1 MPDHARGS
9 LPVRALRSTDSSFRA
24 LLSPGRADF
33 WRLWSV
39 GLVIFTVR
47 WLETIAV
54 AVFVYERTQS
64 PFIVAMMTML
74 RLLPM
79 GLFGA
84 FVGAWVERS
93 DRRLVLIGT
102 VLMLGIASGAIALL
116 AYAGRLTVWQLA
128 VECFV
133 NGLGW
138 AADNPG
144 RRVMIG
150 EVVGSNQMGT
160 AMSLDVGAN
169 NASAMVGPVIGGV
182 LLASIGIQGAF
193 TLSVVLYG
201 MALYGA
207 YRVMYRRVVMISRGA
222 VLTRIAEGLRLVRN
236 DRRLFGTLL
245 VTVIYNLFAW
255 PYTSMV
261 PVIGE
266 ASLHLGASGVGMLAS
281 MSGVGA
287 FGGALLLALFL
298 RPSWYAG
305 AYVGGIIIYMAMLT
319 VFALMP
325 LPLLAGGALLING
338 LGGAGFSTM
347 QATLVYL
354 AAPPEMRSRLL
365 GVLSVCIGVGPIGF
379 IGLGLLA
386 DAIGAGLAT
395 AAIGLT
401 GLVVLGATWPWWRP
415 IFTSTTAGMG
425 SAPAT

>member
-1 MPDHARGS
+1 MTDARGS
-9 LPVRALRSTDSSFRA
+9 LPAPALRSPTSPFRA
-24 LLSPGRADF
+24 LLLSGRTDF

-39 GLVIFTVR
+39 GLVLFTVR
-47 WLETIAV
+47 WLETIAI
-54 AVFVYERTQS
+54 AVFVYQRTHS

-102 VLMLGIASGAIALL
+102 VLMLGIASGAMAAL

-128 VECFV
+128 IECFV

-150 EVVGSNQMGT
+150 EVVGSDQMGT
-160 AMSLDVGAN
+160 AMSLDVGAS
-169 NASAMVGPVIGGV
+169 NASAMVGPAIGGL
-182 LLASIGIQGAF
+182 LLAGIGIQGAF

-207 YRVMYRRVVMISRGA
+207 CRVSYRRTAPVGRGA
-222 VLTRIAEGLRLVRN
+222 VLTRIAEGLQLVRN
-236 DRRLFGTLL
+236 DRRLIGTL
-245 VTVIYNLFAW
+245 VITVIYNLFAW

-261 PVIGE
+261 PVIGQD
-266 ASLHLGASGVGMLAS
+266 SLYLGPSGIGILAS

-287 FGGALLLALFL
+287 FCGALLLALFL
-298 RPSWYAG
+298 RPGWYAR
-305 AYVGGIIIYMAMLT
+305 AYVGGITIYMAMLT
-319 VFALMP
+319 VFAL
-325 LPLLAGGALLING
+325 LPQPVFAGMALLING

-379 IGLGLLA
+379 VGLGLLA
-386 DAIGAGLAT
+386 DAIGASWAT
-395 AAIGLT
+395 AATGLT
-401 GLVVLGATWPWWRP
+401 GLLVLAATWPLWRAILGSSVTLP
-415 IFTSTTAGMG
+415 NTTSA
-425 SAPAT
+425 A